1 MENIISVPGIP
12 NAISVDCKGSLTLTK
27 DYTICIKQC
36 IADRVVAIKD
46 KTIEIPKEYKNFY
59 FDEFHTFHVQ
69 IEWKYSTLLNE
80 NCLK

>member
-12 NAISVDCKGSLTLTK
+12 NAISIDCKGSLTLTK

-46 KTIEIPKEYKNFY
+46 KTIEIPNKNTNTFLY
-59 FDEFHTFHVQ
+59 FDEFHTF
-69 IEWKYSTLLNE
+69 
-80 NCLK
+80 

>member
-69 IEWKYSTLLNE
+69 IE
-80 NCLK
+80 